1 MGLWSQLLVVGVA
14 LVGWFVV
21 HWLNVQR
28 DQRNKKRELRIQY
41 LIEAYRR
48 LERSVDR
55 PGRERKKEDFE
66 SAIADI
72 QLFGTS
78 EQIRL
83 AVEVGEELVAQ
94 GTVSLKKLLP
104 ELRRD
109 LREELDLQ
117 EVDTEI
123 KVLTMHDCEK
133 EKQCGRLLV
142 CGIRSTQQHHR
153 RVFLK
158 PRLRH
163 CFKKGSW
170 LGLGYP
176 NIDVLAMKITSQ
188 EGKEIPFLTFE
199 RGKMITLGS
208 SYFAGPD
215 GGKEALEKV
224 ISDLYENPNIPFADM
239 YLLQQPFHMPAK
251 FLTPEFEARLRNAG
265 AVSQRQHD
273 GIIIL
278 PQSCPKIIME
288 AEDEGWIK
296 TKLISRYY
304 QMEDC
309 CFVHIPKGPRI
320 TKRTFNPDPEIKK
333 KEFRCV
339 TDKEQK
345 IVDSSPEYHKLEI
358 RITEKTKRKFQLEE
372 MKSEMGNMSKIEIGN
387 FTNYGNAT
395 FGDKSPIISPIALE
409 SLRSTILAKKTN
421 DSFTEEIKGTIVEEL
436 KQFSKGQI
444 KKLSNMSFNKLI
456 ELAPALGDTAAQTI
470 DALSKFMGS

>member
-133 EKQCGRLLV
+133 EK
-142 CGIRSTQQHHR
+142 
-153 RVFLK
+153 
-158 PRLRH
+158 
-163 CFKKGSW
+163 
-170 LGLGYP
+170 
-176 NIDVLAMKITSQ
+176 
-188 EGKEIPFLTFE
+188 
-199 RGKMITLGS
+199 
-208 SYFAGPD
+208 
-215 GGKEALEKV
+215 
-224 ISDLYENPNIPFADM
+224 
-239 YLLQQPFHMPAK
+239 
-251 FLTPEFEARLRNAG
+251 
-265 AVSQRQHD
+265 
-273 GIIIL
+273 
-278 PQSCPKIIME
+278 
-288 AEDEGWIK
+288 
-296 TKLISRYY
+296 
-304 QMEDC
+304 
-309 CFVHIPKGPRI
+309 
-320 TKRTFNPDPEIKK
+320 
-333 KEFRCV
+333 
-339 TDKEQK
+339 
-345 IVDSSPEYHKLEI
+345 
-358 RITEKTKRKFQLEE
+358 
-372 MKSEMGNMSKIEIGN
+372 
-387 FTNYGNAT
+387 
-395 FGDKSPIISPIALE
+395 
-409 SLRSTILAKKTN
+409 
-421 DSFTEEIKGTIVEEL
+421 
-436 KQFSKGQI
+436 
-444 KKLSNMSFNKLI
+444 
-456 ELAPALGDTAAQTI
+456 
-470 DALSKFMGS
+470 